1 MSEYDSKN
9 TTKGEVALINQ
20 DITGNTTTNGISI
33 DTLDFDSITF
43 HVQSGALNSGTFGFE
58 LEESDDGTTNFT
70 TVLADNTIGSLT
82 GFTDA
87 EDDATKRVGSIGKK
101 QFQRINI
108 VSAGVSGANLF
119 SALAILSHAK
129 TNPAPD

>member
-9 TTKGEVALINQ
+9 TTKGEVAVDNQ
-20 DITGNTTTNGISI
+20 DIATDTTTVGNAI

-43 HVQSGALNSGTFGFE
+43 HVVSGALAGGTFAFL

-70 TVLADNTIGSLT
+70 TVPADNTIGLLT
-82 GFTDA
+82 GFVATD
-87 EDDATKRVGSIGKK
+87 DDATKRVGSIGKK
-101 QFQRINI
+101 QFQRLSI
-108 VSAGVSGANLF
+108 VSTGTSGANLF

-129 TNPAPD
+129 TNPTAE